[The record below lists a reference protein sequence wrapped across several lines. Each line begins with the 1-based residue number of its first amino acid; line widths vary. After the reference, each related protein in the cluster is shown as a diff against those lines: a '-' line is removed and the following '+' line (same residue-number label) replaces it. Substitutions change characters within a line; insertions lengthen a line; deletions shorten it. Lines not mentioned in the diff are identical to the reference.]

1 VDLGFTFLS
10 QARWSG
16 AALVAVP
23 IEVERPAPG
32 TRVLIPE
39 SFLPYQ
45 SVRPEE
51 FALLYD
57 PKKGAWVSART
68 LPAKTM
74 LRFQVPRELLPLEI
88 DRATVSLDISAP
100 GRPLEILA
108 GLGRNEVLAT
118 RVSPLGR
125 LRIQIDRPEVLQ
137 PDAAGGVYLGIAVGD
152 SGQAAKGK
160 TVAEWAIN
168 DLRLEL
174 AGRIPE
180 E

>member
-1 VDLGFTFLS
+1 V
-10 QARWSG
+10 
-16 AALVAVP
+16 
-23 IEVERPAPG
+23 EVERPAPG
-32 TRVLIPE
+32 TGVLIPAP
-39 SFLPYQ
+39 FLPYQ
-45 SVRPEE
+45 GVD
-51 FALLYD
+51 FTLLYD

-74 LRFQVPRELLPLEI
+74 LRFQVPRELLPLQI
-88 DRATVSLDISAP
+88 DRATVSVDVSAP

-108 GLGRNEVLAT
+108 GLGRDEVLAT
-118 RVSPLGR
+118 RVSPRGR

-152 SGQAAKGK
+152 SGQAGGQTARLGEVELRQ